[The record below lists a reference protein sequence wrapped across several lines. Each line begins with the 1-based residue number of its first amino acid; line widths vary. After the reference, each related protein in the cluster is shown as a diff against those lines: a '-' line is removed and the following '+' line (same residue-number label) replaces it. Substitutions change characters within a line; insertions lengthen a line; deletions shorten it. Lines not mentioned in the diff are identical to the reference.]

1 MEYNLKIYASII
13 EPVAQNQIYNL
24 LYQAPFKD
32 AKVRIMPDVH
42 IGNNCVVGFTST
54 LSDKV
59 IPNVIGVDIGCGMLT
74 VELGKVTIDFKS
86 LDDFIYNNIP
96 HGSEIYTLIRE
107 EELVKKLR
115 CYKKLKDIPRA
126 LRSCGSL
133 GGGNHFI
140 EIDKDEDNNYYL
152 IIHSGSRNLGLQV
165 AEYYQDLA
173 INICKNAAEEER
185 NEVIKKVKEAGLIDK
200 LDEEIAKVNKKYAH
214 LTKIPSQFCY
224 LTGNEYDDYLFDLG
238 VCQEFAS
245 KSRMIMAEMIL
256 KFLNITNYKTFE
268 TVHNFIEFNE
278 KGTFI
283 RKGAIPAYKGQKVL
297 IPMNMRDGCIIGIGK
312 GNEDWNYSAPHG
324 AGRLLSRGE
333 VKSIVDVNEFK
344 EAMKGIYTTTANER
358 TIDESPFAY
367 KPMEAIVELIKP
379 TVDIVKIIKPVYNF
393 KAAK

>member
-1 MEYNLKIYASII
+1 MNYDLKVYASII
-13 EPVAQNQIYNL
+13 EPAAENQIYNL
-24 LYQAPFKD
+24 LVQAPFNN

-74 VELGKVTIDFKS
+74 IMLGKINIDYAA
-86 LDDFIYNNIP
+86 LDNFIRNNIP
-96 HGSEIYTLIRE
+96 YGSDIYKSIRE
-107 EELVKKLR
+107 EKLVNQLR
-115 CYKKLKDIPRA
+115 CYNKLKDIPRA

-140 EIDKDEDNNYYL
+140 EIDKDEENNYYL

-185 NEVIKKVKEAGLIDK
+185 NKTIKYFKSLGQVDK

-214 LTKIPSQFCY
+214 ITKIPNQFCY
-224 LTGNEYDDYLFDLG
+224 LEGNNYDDYLYD
-238 VCQEFAS
+238 VNICQQFAQ
-245 KSRMIMAEMIL
+245 KSRMIMAEMIT
-256 KFLNITNYKTFE
+256 KFLNISNYSFFE
-268 TVHNFIEFNE
+268 TIHNFIEFGKN
-278 KGTFI
+278 GVFI
-283 RKGAIPAYKGQKVL
+283 RKGAIPAYKGEKLL
-297 IPMNMRDGCIIGIGK
+297 IPMNMKDGCIIGIGK
-312 GNEDWNYSAPHG
+312 GNVDWNYSAPHG

-333 VKSIVDVNEFK
+333 VKSLVNIKDFQ
-344 EAMKGIYTTTANER
+344 EAMKGIYTTTANES

-367 KPMEAIVELIKP
+367 KPMESIIELISQSVK
-379 TVDIVKIIKPVYNF
+379 IIKIIKPVYNF

>member
-140 EIDKDEDNNYYL
+140 YFNK
-152 IIHSGSRNLGLQV
+152 
-165 AEYYQDLA
+165 
-173 INICKNAAEEER
+173 
-185 NEVIKKVKEAGLIDK
+185 VI
-200 LDEEIAKVNKKYAH
+200 
-214 LTKIPSQFCY
+214 
-224 LTGNEYDDYLFDLG
+224 
-238 VCQEFAS
+238 AS
-245 KSRMIMAEMIL
+245 
-256 KFLNITNYKTFE
+256 T
-268 TVHNFIEFNE
+268 
-278 KGTFI
+278 
-283 RKGAIPAYKGQKVL
+283 
-297 IPMNMRDGCIIGIGK
+297 
-312 GNEDWNYSAPHG
+312 
-324 AGRLLSRGE
+324 
-333 VKSIVDVNEFK
+333 
-344 EAMKGIYTTTANER
+344 
-358 TIDESPFAY
+358 
-367 KPMEAIVELIKP
+367 
-379 TVDIVKIIKPVYNF
+379 
-393 KAAK
+393 